1 MSLESVKL
9 KCLSENEPLNRHSS
23 FKIGGR
29 ARYFA
34 RPETEEDFC
43 EVIDFSNSEKLPWRV
58 IGGGCNVLFSD
69 EGFSGTII
77 STTSLV
83 NSGGCVDGTKLS
95 VPAGLSIPRLGRLC
109 RECGLS
115 GLEFLS
121 QIPGTVGGAA
131 VMNAGFSRSGDKS
144 QSVGNFID
152 EVRVLTGV
160 GEIQTLRRSD
170 LKYHYRWSNLQEK
183 EYAVLG
189 VTFLLKLGDKNEIE
203 EEMKQNYRYRISV
216 QDLRHPSAGSVFKNP
231 DSVQLSVGRMVQN
244 LGLRGKRIG
253 DAQISEIHG
262 NWILNL
268 GNARAKD
275 VLELVTFVRDRV
287 LHYYGVQ
294 LEMEIKTIGCSL

>member
-9 KCLSENEPLNRHSS
+9 KCLSENEPLSRHTS

-34 RPETEEDFC
+34 RPETEEELR
-43 EVIDFSNSEKLPWRV
+43 EVIEFSVSEKLLWHV
-58 IGGGCNVLFSD
+58 IGSGCNILFSD
-69 EGFSGTII
+69 EEFAGTII
-77 STTSLV
+77 STSHLI
-83 NSGGCVDGTKLS
+83 NSADSVDGVRLT
-95 VPAGLSIPRLGRLC
+95 VPAGITIPRLGRLC

-131 VMNAGFSRSGDKS
+131 VMNAGFSRSGDRN
-144 QSVGNFID
+144 QCVGSFIE
-152 EVRVLTGV
+152 EVRVLTNG
-160 GEIQTLRRSD
+160 GEVQTLRRSD
-170 LKYHYRWSNLQEK
+170 LKFHYRQSNLQE
-183 EYAVLG
+183 YAVMG
-189 VTFLLKLGDKNEIE
+189 VTFLLKIGDKDEIE

-231 DSVQLSVGRMVQN
+231 DGVQLTVGRMVQN

-268 GNARAKD
+268 GNARASE
-275 VLELVTFVRDRV
+275 VLELAAFIRDQV
-287 LHYYGVQ
+287 LHYYGVK
-294 LEMEIKTIGCSL
+294 LDMEIKTIGCHI